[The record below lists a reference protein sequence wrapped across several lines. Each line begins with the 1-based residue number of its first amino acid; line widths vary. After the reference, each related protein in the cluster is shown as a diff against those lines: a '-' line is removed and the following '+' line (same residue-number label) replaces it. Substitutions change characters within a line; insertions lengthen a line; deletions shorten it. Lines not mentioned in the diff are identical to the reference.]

1 MSSMKYRISSIVL
14 LFMLLI
20 SFSAYAINFTPE
32 DTYNSVVVVYTETG
46 VGSGFYV
53 KENIIITNAHVV
65 GYNKKVAVNLYDG
78 TTIKGNVIKIDN
90 EKDLALIKVDKTIT
104 PLSINSEDLS
114 IGQEVYAIG
123 APKDMPYTMTKGII
137 SALDR
142 KIGQNIY
149 IQIDASV
156 NSGNSGG
163 PLVDDNGNVIGII
176 TLKAS
181 DAEGIGFA
189 INTKDINNFIE
200 GVETSE
206 HQDSSE
212 TEKEENDVLPNENND
227 KNNEVQKMLMAE
239 NDGLKIALCISVI
252 VNIIFGLLYFHIL
265 LKKRSKKEKDE
276 FDFEIEIEE

>member
-1 MSSMKYRISSIVL
+1 MKYRIISIVSM
-14 LFMLLI
+14 FILLI

-32 DTYNSVVVVYTETG
+32 ETYNSVVVVYTDAG
-46 VGSGFYV
+46 VGSGFSV

-104 PLSINSEDLS
+104 PLSINLEDLS
-114 IGQEVYAIG
+114 VGQEVYAIG

-200 GVETSE
+200 GVEASE

-252 VNIIFGLLYFHIL
+252 ANIIFGLLYFHIL

>member
-1 MSSMKYRISSIVL
+1 MKYRLLSIVL

-32 DTYNSVVVVYTETG
+32 ETYNSVVVVYTETG
-46 VGSGFYV
+46 VGSGFCI
-53 KENIIITNAHVV
+53 KENLIVTNAHVV
-65 GYNKKVAVNLYDG
+65 GSNKNVAINLYDG
-78 TTIKGNVIKIDN
+78 TTIKGQVIKSNI
-90 EKDLALIKVDKTIT
+90 EKDLALIKIDKQLT
-104 PLSINSEDLS
+104 PLNVNAENIS

-142 KIGQNIY
+142 KLGENTY

-163 PLVDDNGNVIGII
+163 PLIDDTGNVIGII
-176 TLKAS
+176 TLKAN

-189 INTKDINNFIE
+189 LK
-200 GVETSE
+200 
-206 HQDSSE
+206 SSE
-212 TEKEENDVLPNENND
+212 ILAFAEDVENLPDGSADETETFKEKTREEKNADLIRLTKENEI
-227 KNNEVQKMLMAE
+227 
-239 NDGLKIALCISVI
+239 LKITVIILSV
-252 VNIIFGLLYFHIL
+252 LLVLSL
-265 LKKRSKKEKDE
+265 LINLKIRVKKNKKDE

>member
-1 MSSMKYRISSIVL
+1 MKYRIFSMVL

-32 DTYNSVVVVYTETG
+32 ETYNSVVVVYTETG
-46 VGSGFYV
+46 VGSGFSI
-53 KENIIITNAHVV
+53 KENLIITNAHVV
-65 GYNKKVAVNLYDG
+65 GNNKDVAINLYDG
-78 TTIKGNVIKIDN
+78 TTINGQVIKSSIK
-90 EKDLALIKVDKTIT
+90 KDLALIKIEKSLT
-104 PLSINSEDLS
+104 PLNTNEENIN

-142 KIGQNIY
+142 KLGQNTY

-163 PLVDDNGNVIGII
+163 PLVDDEGNVIGII
-176 TLKAS
+176 TLKAN

-189 INTKDINNFIE
+189 LKASEILAFVE
-200 GVETSE
+200 GVENTPNDDTVESE
-206 HQDSSE
+206 PSKENTQE
-212 TEKEENDVLPNENND
+212 EKNADLIRLTKENEF
-227 KNNEVQKMLMAE
+227 
-239 NDGLKIALCISVI
+239 LKITVIILSVLF
-252 VNIIFGLLYFHIL
+252 VLSLLIN
-265 LKKRSKKEKDE
+265 LKIRVKKKEKDE